1 MKVLAFTGWS
11 GSGKTTLIA
20 QVIRELVANGAR
32 VAAIKHTHHAIAQ
45 TGVSVPHRG
54 DTAIFENA
62 GADPVLLAGNV
73 DDPRDLLAGLDVDYV
88 LIEGF
93 KSYHGW
99 PRIEV
104 TPEARPR
111 PADVLAKLATIAD
124 LT

>member
-11 GSGKTTLIA
+11 GSGKTTLMA
-20 QVIRELVANGAR
+20 DVIRELVASGAR
-32 VAAIKHTHHAIAQ
+32 VAAIKHTHHELNDEK
-45 TGVSVPHRG
+45 RG
-54 DTAIFENA
+54 DTLTFENA
-62 GADPVLLAGNV
+62 GAQPVLLVGDVA
-73 DDPRDLLAGLDVDYV
+73 DPRDLLQGLDVDYV

-93 KSYHGW
+93 KSYRGW

-104 TPEARPR
+104 SPDARPS

>member
-11 GSGKTTLIA
+11 GSGKTTLMA
-20 QVIRELVANGAR
+20 QVIRELVAQGKR
-32 VAAIKHTHHAIAQ
+32 VAAIKHTHHGAQ

-54 DTAIFENA
+54 DTAVFVEA
-62 GADPVLLAGNV
+62 GADPVLLVGEIEN
-73 DDPRDLLAGLDVDYV
+73 PRDLLAGLDVDYV

-99 PRIEV
+99 PRVEV
-104 TPEARPR
+104 TPEARPS

-124 LT
+124 P